1 MGRFLKRNAAHVFI
15 FFTERE
21 VYMAHMH
28 ARRPFSPRQLL
39 IYVLA
44 TFGLLAVFG
53 LFFLPIYKLAVMA
66 FQVDGKLS
74 LGMFSELLQDT
85 KTLKVIWDTLY
96 INLLSSLFASL
107 IGVIMAYFVAYAD
120 IRRKKL
126 IHYALLLSLII
137 PGYIITLAW
146 MQFFAKSGIV
156 ATALRS
162 LVPDMTMPNIYSY
175 WGIIFVF
182 SVTKYPLIYT
192 LTLSTFR
199 KISTDMELAA
209 AVSGC
214 DKVKTFFKVTL
225 PMSFSGIANGLLLVF
240 ISCLDNFGTVAFL
253 GIPARITVLSTDIY
267 QTIISFSGSN
277 FSEAAAKSIILG
289 VIGVLSS
296 LVLWRVAKLFQTM
309 QTDLEDMSP
318 RFFLHNKRLLV
329 EVLIWLAIFI
339 INFVPMLTLILTSFM
354 KGVGGGYGLDN
365 MTLSNFAFVFSN
377 PKSFNAIKNSLLL
390 SFSTAGICV
399 VIGTIVAYLMVR
411 RPSRLVRLVENII
424 SVPYSIPGIILGL
437 ALILTWASPLPI
449 INKTIYATVFMLLV
463 SYVVRFTS
471 LQIRNSTTGILQMDL
486 SMEEAAEICGAGFW
500 KKWLSVI
507 IPLIFPATLSGMGL
521 VFLNA
526 LTELT
531 TSSLLWSAGSETL
544 GVVIYNYTSAGYTTY
559 ACALSSV
566 VCLTILALVLLY
578 QGVSIILRRYK
589 GRNTA

>member
-1 MGRFLKRNAAHVFI
+1 MPKTHSSLRK
-15 FFTERE
+15 
-21 VYMAHMH
+21 
-28 ARRPFSPRQLL
+28 PFSPRQLVV
-39 IYVLA
+39 YVLA

-66 FQVDGKLS
+66 FQVDGRLS
-74 LGMFSELLQDT
+74 LGMFGTLLRDA

-96 INLLSSLFASL
+96 INLLSSFFASL
-107 IGVIMAYFVAYAD
+107 MGVVMAYFVAYAD

-126 IHYALLLSLII
+126 IHYALLLPLII

-156 ATALRS
+156 ATALRN
-162 LVPDMTMPNIYSY
+162 VIPGITMPNIYSY

-192 LTLSTFR
+192 LTLTTFR

-214 DKVKTFFKVTL
+214 SKIKTFLKITL

-267 QTIISFSGSN
+267 QTIISFSGNN
-277 FSEAAAKSIILG
+277 FSEAAAKSVILG

-309 QTDLEDMSP
+309 QTDLEDMNP

-329 EVLIWLAIFI
+329 ETLIWLAIFV
-339 INFVPMLTLILTSFM
+339 INFVPLLTLILTSFM
-354 KGVGGGYGLDN
+354 KGVGGGYGPEN
-365 MTLSNFAFVFSN
+365 MTLANFAFVFSN

-390 SFSTAGICV
+390 SFSTAAICV

-411 RPSRLVRLVENII
+411 RPSRLVRLVESVI

-507 IPLIFPATLSGMGL
+507 IPLIFPATISGMGL

-566 VCLTILALVLLY
+566 VCLTILVLVLLY
-578 QGVSIILRRYK
+578 QGIAVILRRYK
-589 GRNTA
+589 GRNAV